1 MSGSIRWVMYP
12 RGLVLGII
20 ACLSWLTSYA
30 ADLESI
36 ASQPTSRPLAQVG
49 LRGETLSNVV
59 EPWQRASG
67 VSRKALRT
75 QHAAPTSA
83 AVGDSQGVEF
93 WLTFP
98 GNLRF
103 FPSEL
108 QELSLFITGNLDTAG
123 TVSIPALEFSTSF
136 TVTAGTATTVMLP
149 PTAALNSSDLVDDNG
164 IHVTAMHE
172 VAVYGFNRR
181 PTTSDGY
188 LGLPTA
194 SLGTE
199 YIVLAY
205 QNFSP
210 LTGTQLAIAATA
222 DETSVTITPSVTTG
236 ERPAGVPY
244 HLILQQGQTY
254 QLRNHDRFPSDLSGT
269 IITADKPIA
278 VFAGHECAHV
288 PPAFFFCD
296 HLVEQLPPIVTWGK
310 NFVTMPL
317 ASRSNGDT
325 FRFLASADGTH
336 VSVNGTPL
344 ATLMR
349 GQFFEQIIPVP
360 AYISADQP
368 ILVAQYANGSE
379 FDRRTG
385 DPFMMLIPPIEQF
398 LENYTITTPTDGF
411 ESHFVNVVAPD
422 TAIDALALDG
432 RAIPVASFV
441 PIGASGF
448 SGAQVP
454 LTVGSH
460 KVTGSLPFG
469 VLVYGFA
476 VLESYGYP
484 GGMALAPVAL
494 VASLVLTPE
503 TATNP
508 IGTEHCVTA
517 IVSDRQQNPV
527 AGVRVAFSVSGANPS
542 MGVVVTAE
550 NGQAQFC
557 YSGVHLGTDTLVAS
571 VGTMTDTA
579 TKVWV
584 ESVLQFSDGINAL
597 TVDSVSGACVLSYA
611 VDGVPLLCS
620 GDRARIDDGLL
631 TITSLCR
638 EDLRDVVRAI
648 GPADASVTV
657 QLIDHLG
664 ETGGDLV
671 IRRFILRR
679 QSNTQ

>member
-1 MSGSIRWVMYP
+1 MSRSRRWAMYP

-20 ACLSWLTSYA
+20 VCLSWPASYA
-30 ADLESI
+30 ADLEPI
-36 ASQPTSRPLAQVG
+36 AGQPAGRPLARVG
-49 LRGETLSNVV
+49 LRGEALSTVV
-59 EPWQRASG
+59 QPWPRASG
-67 VSRKALRT
+67 AGRKAPRT

-83 AVGDSQGVEF
+83 AVDDSRGVEF

-108 QELSLFITGNLDTAG
+108 QELSLFIAGDLDTAG
-123 TVSIPALEFSTSF
+123 TVCIPALEFSASF
-136 TVTAGTATTVMLP
+136 TVTAGTATTVTLP
-149 PTAALNSSDLVDDNG
+149 PTAARNSSDLVDDNG
-164 IHVTAMHE
+164 IHVTAMHD

-181 PTTSDGY
+181 PTTADGY

-210 LTGTQLAIAATA
+210 LTGTQLAVVATA
-222 DETSVTITPSVTTG
+222 DETSVTITPSVATG
-236 ERPAGVPY
+236 ERPAGVPD
-244 HLILQQGQTY
+244 HLSLQQGQTY
-254 QLRNHDRFPSDLSGT
+254 QLRNNDHFPSDLSGT

-278 VFAGHECAHV
+278 VFAGHECARV
-288 PPAFFFCD
+288 PPAFFSCD

-317 ASRSNGDT
+317 AGRAHGDT

-349 GQFFEQIIPVP
+349 GQFFEHIIPVP
-360 AYISADQP
+360 AHISADQP

-385 DPFMMLIPPIEQF
+385 DPFMMLIPLTEQF
-398 LENYTITTPTDGF
+398 LENYTVTTPTAGF

-422 TAIDALALDG
+422 TAIDTLALDG
-432 RAIPVASFV
+432 LAIPAASFV

-454 LTVGSH
+454 LTAGSH
-460 KVTGSLPFG
+460 TVTGALPFG
-469 VLVYGFA
+469 ISVYGFA

-494 VASLVLTPE
+494 VASLELTPE
-503 TATNP
+503 AATNP
-508 IGTEHCVTA
+508 LGTEPCVTA
-517 IVSDRQQNPV
+517 IVSDRQPNPV
-527 AGVRVAFSVSGANPS
+527 AGVRVAFAVSGANPS
-542 MGVVVTAE
+542 AGVVVTAE

-557 YSGVHLGTDTLVAS
+557 YSGVHVGTDTLVAS

-584 ESVLQFSDGINAL
+584 EPVLQFSDGINAL
-597 TVDSVSGACVLSYA
+597 TVDSVGGACVLSYV

-657 QLIDHLG
+657 QLNDHLG
-664 ETGGDLV
+664 ETGDDRV

-679 QSNTQ
+679 QSHTE